1 MCSFLISS
9 LAVGQHLYWGFN
21 GYMFHGETLLTSWVV
36 FLLIVALVITS
47 SYAVD
52 KIFLNELN
60 WYSSWHY
67 YATLSIAAVDFI
79 DALGAEHPAKAEASA
94 LKRPWTSLLL
104 ACWLYAFLGYL
115 TSTYNHINPLVE
127 LESSE
132 LTSPLLD
139 ANASLALGSIGAVSY
154 FYAGV
159 SSSGYRFFL
168 RYVTGPVQGLPY
180 NLSQF
185 LGFLTAL
192 EEVVKPTAI
201 TLRLFGLAL
210 ADEVLL
216 AVILS
221 LTGAIA
227 PIPLQLLGGLS
238 AALAAR
244 GYVYLVSFN
253 ITEAERSS
261 IYHYEKDDTS
271 GETNL
276 AGCIGTDAKNVA
288 TYFTGLRK
296 FFVEG
301 VLPRVKILVHI
312 NF

>member
-21 GYMFHGETLLTSWVV
+21 GYMFHGETLLTSWVI

-79 DALGAEHPAKAEASA
+79 DCLIAATPAEAGTPA
-94 LKRPWTSLLL
+94 LKRPWVSLLL
-104 ACWLYAFLGYL
+104 ACWLYAYLGYL
-115 TSTYNHINPLVE
+115 TSTYSHINPFVE
-127 LESSE
+127 LESGE
-132 LTSPLLD
+132 LASPLLD
-139 ANASLALGSIGAVSY
+139 VNASLALGSIGAVSY
-154 FYAGV
+154 FYAGI

-221 LTGAIA
+221 LTGAIV

-238 AALAAR
+238 ATLAAR

-253 ITEAERSS
+253 IIEAERSS
-261 IYHYEKDDTS
+261 IY
-271 GETNL
+271 L
-276 AGCIGTDAKNVA
+276 
-288 TYFTGLRK
+288 
-296 FFVEG
+296 
-301 VLPRVKILVHI
+301 
-312 NF
+312 